1 MFTNI
6 THLLCGD
13 DFDEKDIG
21 EATDIYDI
29 PSVTGEWVQAC
40 VRLGRLVCPKIY
52 HPIPGGLFTSIVAA
66 ITELGTNDRKKLYAI
81 ITFHGGRVERCFTPQ
96 TTHLVCGRANG
107 DVYTKA
113 MELKSDTFCI
123 VSPDWFY
130 ECLKEQKLIDPKP
143 YHPRRLKPA
152 IQNVQL
158 DNRSLADILG
168 LNDEKTP
175 DRTITKSVRDKVTKQ
190 VDTTPRISINNTVNT
205 TTTSTPNSITTP
217 STTLPPVIVEET
229 KSKASES
236 QQANSMDNLQTVQR
250 NTMNQQMS
258 NQPTQM
264 EQSIREKMVYFI
276 KEIERFVDF
285 C

>member
-1 MFTNI
+1 M
-6 THLLCGD
+6 LCGA

-29 PSVTGEWVQAC
+29 PSVTGDWVEAC

-52 HPIPGGLFTSIVAA
+52 HPIPGGLFTPIVAA
-66 ITELGTNDRKKLYAI
+66 ITELSTNDRKKLYAL

-130 ECLKEQKLIDPKP
+130 ECLNEQKLIDPKP

-152 IQNVQL
+152 IQNVHF
-158 DNRSLADILG
+158 DNRSLAVILG
-168 LNDEKTP
+168 LENDENIP
-175 DRTITKSVRDKVTKQ
+175 DRTITKTVRETISKQ
-190 VDTTPRISINNTVNT
+190 ADTTPQMTINSSVNT
-205 TTTSTPNSITTP
+205 TTSTSNSITP
-217 STTLPPVIVEET
+217 STTLPPVIVEEI
-229 KSKASES
+229 KSKPSES
-236 QQANSMDNLQTVQR
+236 HQANSTDNSHTVQR

-258 NQPTQM
+258 NQ
-264 EQSIREKMVYFI
+264 SIQMVYFI
-276 KEIERFVDF
+276 KDVENIKLYKNFII
-285 C
+285 

>member
-6 THLLCGD
+6 THLLCGA
-13 DFDEKDIG
+13 DFDEKEIG

-29 PSVTGEWVQAC
+29 PSVTGEWVKAC

-52 HPIPGGLFTSIVAA
+52 HPIPSGLFTSIVAA
-66 ITELGTNDRKKLYAI
+66 ITELGTNDRKKLFAL

-130 ECLKEQKLIDPKP
+130 ECLNEQELIDPKQ

-158 DNRSLADILG
+158 DNRSLAVILG
-168 LNDEKTP
+168 LDNDEKKP
-175 DRTITKSVRDKVTKQ
+175 DRTITKSVREKIVKQ
-190 VDTTPRISINNTVNT
+190 VDITPQIPMNNSINA
-205 TTTSTPNSITTP
+205 TTSTSNSITNP

-229 KSKASES
+229 KSKPTETHQS
-236 QQANSMDNLQTVQR
+236 NLTDNLQTVQR
-250 NTMNQQMS
+250 NTMNQHMS

-264 EQSIREKMVYFI
+264 EQSIRDKMVYII
-276 KEIERFVDF
+276 KKHFVGF
-285 C
+285 S